1 MQLVW
6 QPYLSKTRLLCVR
19 NSRGGPSINTRGTP
33 GAAVCLP
40 QEPLYLVGGSDSL
53 RHLGG
58 GQRGGLGCTWPR
70 VPGGG
75 SGGWESDR
83 EQGSGLGPNP
93 HSQPSAG
100 RRGSG
105 PWVCCPPALKGEA
118 GTDVSLNQKITLAPR
133 WAALWRRVPPT
144 TLCQG
149 LSVWRAAKGGRW
161 GLWHQRGTWCSII
174 THWSA
179 NQGVG
184 RGPPTQDEGQATP
197 LAFPCPAAKSPM
209 LRTKGLTPR
218 FSVPNQLPAG
228 CSSSPPEDREAL
240 PDAPLQPLP

>member
-58 GQRGGLGCTWPR
+58 GRRGGLGCTWPR

-105 PWVCCPPALKGEA
+105 PWVCCLPALKGEA

-133 WAALWRRVPPT
+133 WAALWRCVPPPQ
-144 TLCQG
+144 LCAKVC
-149 LSVWRAAKGGRW
+149 LSGEQQRVAGG
-161 GLWHQRGTWCSII
+161 GCGTSKAPS
-174 THWSA
+174 TPS
-179 NQGVG
+179 
-184 RGPPTQDEGQATP
+184 PPTGLPTRMSAEGLPPMTKATP
-197 LAFPCPAAKSPM
+197 PPWPSHVL
-209 LRTKGLTPR
+209 
-218 FSVPNQLPAG
+218 LP
-228 CSSSPPEDREAL
+228 SPPCCA
-240 PDAPLQPLP
+240 QKG

>member
-19 NSRGGPSINTRGTP
+19 NSRGGPSVNTHGTP
-33 GAAVCLP
+33 GAAACLP
-40 QEPLYLVGGSDSL
+40 QEPLYLVEGSDSL

-58 GQRGGLGCTWPR
+58 GGGEDLVALPR

-75 SGGWESDR
+75 GGGWESDR
-83 EQGSGLGPNP
+83 EWGSGLGPNP
-93 HSQPSAG
+93 HSLPSAG

-105 PWVCCPPALKGEA
+105 PWVCCPPALNGEA

-144 TLCQG
+144 NFVPR
-149 LSVWRAAKGGRW
+149 SVWGAAKGSRW
-161 GLWHQRGTWCSII
+161 GLWHRRGTWCSII

-179 NQGVG
+179 NQVMGVD
-184 RGPPTQDEGQATP
+184 RGHPTQDKGQANP
-197 LAFPCPAAKSPM
+197 LPFPCPAAKCPQAAC
-209 LRTKGLTPR
+209 KGADP
-218 FSVPNQLPAG
+218 
-228 CSSSPPEDREAL
+228 
-240 PDAPLQPLP
+240 